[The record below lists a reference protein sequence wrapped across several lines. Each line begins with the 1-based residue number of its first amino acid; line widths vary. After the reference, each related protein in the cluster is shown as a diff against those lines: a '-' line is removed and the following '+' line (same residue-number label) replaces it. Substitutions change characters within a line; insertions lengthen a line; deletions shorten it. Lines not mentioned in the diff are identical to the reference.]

1 MEKGVFN
8 ETDILMLRKLETVR
22 QHFQQFDSEF
32 RSFETCF
39 IGMGY
44 SYGGYSIDNRNDFEH
59 LIKGDFIEYKKPIE
73 YPTEFKGQK
82 VYQMSDWKGG
92 FENFKAGDLFTVEFA
107 EWFLDCVPPVCW
119 SRTFVQ
125 CGEPYS
131 HQPDKDGN
139 FRPTYTTLEAVK
151 GTINDT
157 GSVWKFCGHCFKGEH
172 EEFRG

>member
-1 MEKGVFN
+1 MKREFS
-8 ETDILMLRKLETVR
+8 ETDILMLRKLEVIR
-22 QHFQQFDSEF
+22 QHFPEFDYEF
-32 RSFETCF
+32 RRLEGSF
-39 IGMGY
+39 IGSWLYEGKPVA
-44 SYGGYSIDNRNDFEH
+44 DRNEFDH
-59 LIKGDFIEYKKPIE
+59 LIKGDLTEYRKPIE
-73 YPTEFKGQK
+73 YPTEFDGQK

-92 FENFKAGDLFTVEFA
+92 FEQFKPGDLFTVEFA
-107 EWFLDCVPPVCW
+107 NWFLGCVPPVCF

-157 GSVWKFCGHCFKGEH
+157 NSVWKFCGHCFTDEN
-172 EEFRG
+172 EEYRG